1 MLAPMTHET
10 HPETPDQEVAMRL
23 TDARVWAFV
32 VGLVYLFLKLIA
44 HPVANMWLVHNA
56 YRPLV
61 EFPPLETLDVLLL
74 IAMPMG
80 LSAFNTLLNKVV
92 PK

>member
-1 MLAPMTHET
+1 
-10 HPETPDQEVAMRL
+10 MRL

-32 VGLVYLFLKLIA
+32 VGLIYLSSKLII
-44 HPVANMWLVHNA
+44 HPIVNMVLQWKGLD
-56 YRPLV
+56 PLAA
-61 EFPPLETLDVLLL
+61 FPPLETLDVLLL

-80 LSAFNTLLNKVV
+80 LSAFNTLLNKVA